1 MPVKTH
7 GDFSQLAVKYSKFRP
22 GYSESVLSA
31 LLCLTNHPPPTI
43 DFVDVG
49 AGTGIWTRMVAD
61 RGCRSITAVEPNDE
75 MRRLGMKRTKK
86 YADVSWYEA
95 VAENTEQPSHTFDI
109 VTFGS
114 SFTVTDRPLALRE
127 TDRLLK
133 PKGWFACMV
142 NHRDLSDP
150 IQNTIESIIKSHIT
164 NYKYGTRREDQTDII
179 NKSGFFTKVKKIEG
193 QILHQQSRED
203 CLTAWRSHATLRD
216 QAGDQFTDI
225 IRDIETYLED
235 FKMIDTLLPHVFGWH
250 RNVCSL

>member
-1 MPVKTH
+1 MNTIW
-7 GDFSQLAVKYSKFRP
+7 DYTNLAEPYLKRPDYSREAIDEM
-22 GYSESVLSA
+22 SEISGISPSA
-31 LLCLTNHPPPTI
+31 HVCDI
-43 DFVDVG
+43 G
-49 AGTGIWTRMVAD
+49 AGVAHLTLHHAEK
-61 RGCRSITAVEPNDE
+61 GCKITAIEPNDE

-114 SFTVTDRPLALRE
+114 SFNVTDRPLALRE

-150 IQNTIESIIKSHIT
+150 IQNTIESIINSHIT

-235 FKMIDTLLPHVFGWH
+235 FKMIDIPYTTRIWMAQK
-250 RNVCSL
+250 RM